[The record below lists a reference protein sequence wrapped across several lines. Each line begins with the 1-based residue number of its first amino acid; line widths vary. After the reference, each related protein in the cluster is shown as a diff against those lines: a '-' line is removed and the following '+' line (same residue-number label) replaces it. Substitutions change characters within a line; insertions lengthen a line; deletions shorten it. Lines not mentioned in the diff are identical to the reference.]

1 MVLFRNV
8 FSWKS
13 GSTDSTL
20 WKLFGKGGAQCN
32 KSPLH
37 SVASSSALI
46 QLKRCLL
53 KKSPKLAYKV
63 VDFRP
68 ATLPAK
74 TQEEEQKHTQEYS
87 EILAAAKRK
96 EAKSTAVKEKLKK
109 IQLQLEEQQAA
120 AAKHFTQL
128 VIPNWSQM

>member
-1 MVLFRNV
+1 MQQISIAQCGQFFSPNPIEKVLF
-8 FSWKS
+8 
-13 GSTDSTL
+13 
-20 WKLFGKGGAQCN
+20 Q
-32 KSPLH
+32 
-37 SVASSSALI
+37 
-46 QLKRCLL
+46 L